1 MSDIDQ
7 GRHLIINLNADL
19 VDLVSRRGTAF
30 LPSSTVAEHRGVDPI
45 HIHTSPHTS
54 LRYDTMPSSQADFP
68 SSIAG
73 SSRGS
78 YTDTMTPISRTR
90 VSARLGQSPLRTR
103 PPITFNPV
111 NAQSWVVTEESHS
124 RSGSA
129 ESGALKPKSD
139 APKVNGKKKE
149 EEKTSE
155 VEVVEDPFEDYLHYE
170 SDQDYLSE
178 AGSLPEGD
186 EDEPIETIHFGSD
199 TASDRRKDELM
210 RKPSVRTIHR
220 DPPEIDAEE
229 FPNSPSPYSPTPPTA
244 LPGKEMGAA
253 RPKTA
258 GTFQTDAPSTYS
270 RPSWRASQW
279 PATAMPRGT
288 ITQRR
293 SISGGR
299 RQSDELAARESRW
312 YAEQSRLRAGP
323 GENNPAGEYNVTN
336 QHINGAD
343 LHSQPVAP
351 GDGYGTFHAP
361 YEGPQVVD
369 MPRRQPAFST
379 PIPVT
384 TPEVALGLPSAAHN
398 GSFGATTPL
407 PRPREA
413 PHYSPLGRFWMT
425 VSPFVIAGLALLA
438 AVLTTMTTRVY
449 DTRIGSIYS
458 VPNRVFSL
466 TAAGDSPG
474 DVKLGLEGWC
484 LGEK

>member
-1 MSDIDQ
+1 M
-7 GRHLIINLNADL
+7 
-19 VDLVSRRGTAF
+19 
-30 LPSSTVAEHRGVDPI
+30 
-45 HIHTSPHTS
+45 
-54 LRYDTMPSSQADFP
+54 
-68 SSIAG
+68 
-73 SSRGS
+73 
-78 YTDTMTPISRTR
+78 
-90 VSARLGQSPLRTR
+90 
-103 PPITFNPV
+103 
-111 NAQSWVVTEESHS
+111 VTEESHS
-124 RSGSA
+124 RSGSE
-129 ESGALKPKSD
+129 ESGAIKLKSD
-139 APKVNGKKKE
+139 VPKVHSKKE
-149 EEKTSE
+149 EEEKASQ
-155 VEVVEDPFEDYLHYE
+155 VEVMEDPFEDYLHYE
-170 SDQDYLSE
+170 SDRDYLSE
-178 AGSLPEGD
+178 TGSLPEGDD

-199 TASDRRKDELM
+199 TASGGRKDGKDELM

-244 LPGKEMGAA
+244 LPGKGMGAA

-293 SISGGR
+293 SIAGGR

-323 GENNPAGEYNVTN
+323 GEANPVGSHNVTN
-336 QHINGAD
+336 QGINGAD
-343 LHSQPVAP
+343 LQSQPVAP

-369 MPRRQPAFST
+369 MPRKLPAFST

-407 PRPREA
+407 SRPREA